1 MSDEITKQD
10 ESEHLFDESELDDT
24 ADSDG
29 NAEDESTTEDGEE
42 ISDNVD
48 ELDSKATLAEQNRQ
62 KQVDVWAG
70 RVKRKE
76 VTLNQVPKWIREK
89 FDSSEPSVTLEDMKR
104 IARAEVLAEQENAQ
118 YEKLK
123 AQVKSLSLTIQQKKQ
138 LTAEFDE
145 LISNGYSRSKALE
158 KAQRIV
164 GIGNGSLDRSAAAIP
179 RQGMASSNG
188 DDIVDI
194 TSAEFRKLPEKKR
207 IAILNGLTKNR

>member
-76 VTLNQVPKWIREK
+76 VTLEQVPKWIREK
-89 FDSSEPSVTLEDMKR
+89 LGSSEPTLTLEDMKR
-104 IARAEVLAEQENAQ
+104 IAREEVLAEQENAR
-118 YEKLK
+118 YEELK

-164 GIGNGSLDRSAAAIP
+164 GIGNGSIDRSAAAIP
-179 RQGMASSNG
+179 RQGMASSTS
-188 DDIVDI
+188 DDIDI

-207 IAILNGLTKNR
+207 MAILNGLVKNR